1 MESRIL
7 IIGHSHAVSILNG
20 SRQTAY
26 LTDGLIGG
34 GYPEIVWK
42 HDRIDTRGR
51 KSILPRIFFNQKE
64 SKNVFDILARIN
76 MPEIILICWNGN
88 QHNARSLLKS
98 NLEFDFFLD
107 GHEVN
112 LNDSLIPKSIIDDF
126 LDFGFIPGG
135 ISNWMSELLS
145 TLNFERNKGIKI
157 ILLNPP
163 PPLPTSVCLERLN
176 SDNFFSKN
184 FGYNPDNKFEVTDFL
199 IRRKLWLAWTLRLKY
214 WSIEFGIL
222 HVEQP
227 KPFFDQDG
235 SLTLKYWGEDIT
247 HANDEYGRDYF
258 QHVMNQI

>member
-1 MESRIL
+1 VESRFL

-20 SRQTAY
+20 SRKAGF

-42 HDRIDTRGR
+42 HDQINTRGR

-64 SKNVFDILARIN
+64 SINVFDKLARIN
-76 MPEIILICWNGN
+76 IPKTILICWNGN

-98 NLEFDFFLD
+98 NVEFDFFLD

-112 LNDSLIPKSIIDDF
+112 LTNSIIPRSIIDDF

-135 ISNWMSELLS
+135 ISTWMRELLN
-145 TLNFERNKGIKI
+145 TLNFEKNKETRVIF
-157 ILLNPP
+157 LNPP
-163 PPLPTSVCLERLN
+163 PPLPTSTCIERLS
-176 SDNFFSKN
+176 SDSFFSKKY
-184 FGYNPDNKFEVTDFL
+184 GYSTDVKFEVTDFL
-199 IRRKLWLAWTLRLKY
+199 IRRKLWLAWTLRLKF
-214 WSIEFGIL
+214 WANEFGIL

-235 SLTLKYWGEDIT
+235 SLTLRYWGEDIT